1 MGEGVGSA
9 AQAVSGGGLTMNHRE
24 SIATRI
30 SSLPSDRRSL
40 LKAVG
45 VGAAGIAGMPLLA
58 ACTGQSAP
66 AGAGS
71 NGTGA
76 SGTPSA
82 SLLPAPEPQVKP
94 LLDQQK
100 VNDALAKLDG
110 IVQGA
115 MESTGVPGVAVAV
128 VYKDQM
134 VYAKGFGVRESGKP
148 ETVDADTVFQLASVS
163 KPLASTVAAVAVG
176 RKAISWTEPVINHS
190 PGFAL
195 KDPYV
200 TRNAT
205 AADLMSHQGGLS
217 TGAGDLLEDL
227 GFDQSY
233 ILSHLNQQPLDSF
246 RSSYNY
252 SNFGYTAGALAVADA
267 MNMPWADL
275 AEEVLFKPLGMTST
289 SYRHA
294 DYQKASNRALIHVPA
309 GNKTWVAKYTRDADA
324 EAPAGGA
331 SSSVHDLARWIR
343 LQLANGSF
351 EGKEVIAPDALGVTH
366 VPHAVSGPPPT
377 AAARTRFYGLGWNVS
392 YDDHARLSLGH
403 SGAFNLGAAT
413 AVSLLPGEQ
422 LGIVALTNGR
432 PQGIPEAICAAFLD
446 TAQNGAPT
454 VDWFGFTAG
463 VFQQIDESEKP
474 KVDYSQAPAQ
484 AKPAR
489 GNDFYTG
496 SYANSYYGPLNV
508 AVESGVLSLEL
519 GPAGRTTKFP
529 LSHFDGDTFSFES
542 IGENANGLAGAIFAP
557 GTDAAP
563 GSGTA
568 SSVRLDFYDQTGLG
582 TFTRG

>member
-1 MGEGVGSA
+1 
-9 AQAVSGGGLTMNHRE
+9 MNHRE
-24 SIATRI
+24 SIAMRI
-30 SSLPSDRRSL
+30 GSLPSDRRSL

-45 VGAAGIAGMPLLA
+45 IAGIAGMPLLA
-58 ACTGQSAP
+58 ACTAQNAP
-66 AGAGS
+66 AGTGS
-71 NGTGA
+71 GGTGA

-100 VNDALAKLDG
+100 VNGALAKLDG

-128 VYKDQM
+128 VYRDQM
-134 VYAKGFGVRESGKP
+134 VYAKGFGLRESGKP
-148 ETVDADTVFQLASVS
+148 ETVDADTVFQVASVS
-163 KPLASTVAAVAVG
+163 KPLASTVAAVAVS
-176 RKAISWTEPVINHS
+176 RKAISWTDPVINHS

-205 AADLMSHQGGLS
+205 VADLLSHQGGLS

-227 GFDQSY
+227 GFDQAY

-246 RSSYNY
+246 RASYNY
-252 SNFGYTAGALAVADA
+252 SNFGYTAGALAAADA
-267 MNMPWADL
+267 MKLPWADL

-294 DYQKASNRALIHVPA
+294 DYEKASNRALIHVPA
-309 GNKTWVAKYTRDADA
+309 GNKSWVAKYSRDADA

-343 LQLANGSF
+343 LQLADGSF
-351 EGKEVIAPDALGVTH
+351 EGKEVVAPDALGVTH
-366 VPHAVSGPPPT
+366 VPHAVSGPPATP
-377 AAARTRFYGLGWNVS
+377 AARTRFYGLGWNVS
-392 YDDHARLSLGH
+392 YDDHARLMLGH
-403 SGAFNLGAAT
+403 SGAFSLGAAT

-432 PQGIPEAICAAFLD
+432 PQGIPEAICASFLD

-463 VFQQIDESEKP
+463 AFQKIDEAEKP
-474 KVDYSQAPAQ
+474 KVDYSQAPQ
-484 AKPAR
+484 RVQPAR
-489 GNDFYTG
+489 GNDFYVG
-496 SYANSYYGPLNV
+496 KYANSYYGQLNV
-508 AVESGVLSLEL
+508 AVESGVLTLEL

-529 LSHFDGDTFSFES
+529 LKHFDGDTFSFES

-557 GTDAAP
+557 GADGAAP
-563 GSGTA
+563 GAGGTA

>member
-1 MGEGVGSA
+1 
-9 AQAVSGGGLTMNHRE
+9 MNQRE
-24 SIATRI
+24 SIAVRI
-30 SSLPSDRRSL
+30 GSLPSDRRSL

-58 ACTGQSAP
+58 ACTAQNAP
-66 AGAGS
+66 A
-71 NGTGA
+71 GA

-100 VNDALAKLDG
+100 VNFALAKLDG

-115 MESTGVPGVAVAV
+115 MESTGIPGVAVAV
-128 VYKDQM
+128 VYRDQM

-148 ETVDADTVFQLASVS
+148 ETVDADTVFQVASVS

-176 RKAISWTEPVINHS
+176 RKAISWTDPVINHS

-205 AADLMSHQGGLS
+205 MADLLSHQGGLH

-227 GFDQSY
+227 GFDQAY
-233 ILSHLNQQPLDSF
+233 ILSHLKQQPLDSF
-246 RSSYNY
+246 RASYNY
-252 SNFGYTAGALAVADA
+252 SNFGYTAGALAAADA
-267 MNMPWADL
+267 MKLPWADL

-294 DYQKASNRALIHVPA
+294 DYQKAPNRALIHVPA
-309 GNKTWVAKYTRDADA
+309 GDKTWVAKYSRDADA

-331 SSSVHDLARWIR
+331 SSTVHDLARWIR
-343 LQLANGSF
+343 LQLANGRL
-351 EGKEVIAPDALGVTH
+351 EGKEVIAPDALSVTH
-366 VPHAVSGPPPT
+366 VPHAVSGPPATP
-377 AAARTRFYGLGWNVS
+377 AARTRFYGLGWNVS

-403 SGAFNLGAAT
+403 SGAFDLGAAT

-432 PQGIPEAICAAFLD
+432 PQGIPEAICASFLD

-463 VFQQIDESEKP
+463 VFQKIDEAEKP
-474 KVDYSQAPAQ
+474 KVDYSQAPQRVQ
-484 AKPAR
+484 AAR
-489 GNDFYTG
+489 GNDFYVG
-496 SYANSYYGPLNV
+496 KYANSYYGQLNV
-508 AVESGVLSLEL
+508 AVESGVLTLEL

-529 LSHFDGDTFSFES
+529 LQHFDGDTFSFES
-542 IGENANGLAGAIFAP
+542 IGENANGLAGAIFDP
-557 GTDAAP
+557 GADGATP
-563 GSGTA
+563 GADGTA

>member
-1 MGEGVGSA
+1 M
-9 AQAVSGGGLTMNHRE
+9 
-24 SIATRI
+24 
-30 SSLPSDRRSL
+30 
-40 LKAVG
+40 
-45 VGAAGIAGMPLLA
+45 A
-58 ACTGQSAP
+58 ACTEQSAP
-66 AGAGS
+66 AGASTSAGAGNAS
-71 NGTGA
+71 NAGP
-76 SGTPSA
+76 SGPPSA
-82 SLLPAPEPQVKP
+82 SLLSAPEPQVKP

-100 VNDALAKLDG
+100 VNDAVAQLDG
-110 IVQGA
+110 LVRGA
-115 MESTGVPGVAVAV
+115 MESTGVPGIAVAV
-128 VYKDQM
+128 VYRDQV
-134 VYAKGFGVRESGKP
+134 VYSKGFGVRESGRP

-176 RKAISWTEPVINHS
+176 RKAISWTDPVISHT

-195 KDPYV
+195 KDPFV

-205 AADLMSHQGGLS
+205 AADLLSHQGGLR

-233 ILSHLNQQPLDSF
+233 ILSRLNQEPLDSF
-246 RSSYNY
+246 RASYNY
-252 SNFGYTAGALAVADA
+252 SNFGYTAGAQAVADA
-267 MNMPWADL
+267 MNMAWADL

-309 GNKTWVAKYTRDADA
+309 GNKTWVAKYSRDADA

-331 SSSVHDLARWIR
+331 SSSVNDLARWIR

-351 EGKEVIAPDALGVTH
+351 EGKEVVAPDALGVTH
-366 VPHAVSGPPPT
+366 VPHAVSGPPSTP
-377 AAARTRFYGLGWNVS
+377 AARTRFYGLGWNVS

-432 PQGIPEAICAAFLD
+432 PQGIPEAICAAFFD

-463 VFQQIDESEKP
+463 VFQKIDESEKP
-474 KVDYSQAPAQ
+474 KVDYSKAPAQ
-484 AKPAR
+484 PKAQR
-489 GNDFYTG
+489 GNDFYVG
-496 SYANSYYGPLNV
+496 RYANSYYGPLNV
-508 AVESGVLSLEL
+508 AVESGVLTFEL
-519 GPAGRTTKFP
+519 GPAGSTTKFP
-529 LSHFDGDTFSFES
+529 LKHFDGDTFSFES
-542 IGENANGLAGAIFAP
+542 IGENGNGLAGAIFAP
-557 GTDAAP
+557 AGDGAPGAP
-563 GSGTA
+563 GSSPGAA

>member
-1 MGEGVGSA
+1 
-9 AQAVSGGGLTMNHRE
+9 MNQRE
-24 SIATRI
+24 SIAMRI
-30 SSLPSDRRSL
+30 NSLPSDRRSL

-58 ACTGQSAP
+58 ACTAQNAP
-66 AGAGS
+66 VGAGS
-71 NGTGA
+71 SGTGA

-82 SLLPAPEPQVKP
+82 SLLPAPEPQVGP

-100 VNDALAKLDG
+100 VNVALAKLDG

-128 VYKDQM
+128 VYRDQM

-148 ETVDADTVFQLASVS
+148 ETVDADTVFQVASVS
-163 KPLASTVAAVAVG
+163 KPLASTVAAVGVG
-176 RKAISWTEPVINHS
+176 RKALSWTDPVIKHS

-205 AADLMSHQGGLS
+205 MADLLSHQGGLH

-227 GFDQSY
+227 GFDQTY

-246 RSSYNY
+246 RASYNY
-252 SNFGYTAGALAVADA
+252 SNFGYTAGALAAADA
-267 MNMPWADL
+267 MKLPWADL

-294 DYQKASNRALIHVPA
+294 DYQKASNKALIHVPA
-309 GNKTWVAKYTRDADA
+309 GNKTWVAKYSRDADA

-331 SSSVHDLARWIR
+331 SSTVHDLARWIR

-351 EGKEVIAPDALGVTH
+351 EGQEVIAPDALSVTH
-366 VPHAVSGPPPT
+366 VPHAVSGPPATP
-377 AAARTRFYGLGWNVS
+377 AARTRFYGLGWNVS

-432 PQGIPEAICAAFLD
+432 PQGIPEAICASFLD

-463 VFQQIDESEKP
+463 VFQKIDEAEKP
-474 KVDYSQAPAQ
+474 KVDYSQAPQRVQ
-484 AKPAR
+484 AAR
-489 GNDFYTG
+489 GNDFYVG
-496 SYANSYYGPLNV
+496 QYANSYYGQLKV
-508 AVESGVLSLEL
+508 AVESGVLTLEL

-529 LSHFDGDTFSFES
+529 LKHFDGDTFSFES

-557 GTDAAP
+557 AAP
-563 GSGTA
+563 GAAPGASGTA